1 MVSNQR
7 SAEIRVKMDS
17 LFETIRRRVILNAD
31 QTPIYSDIRFA
42 GHDDGDFIFV
52 PRQ

>member
-1 MVSNQR
+1 
-7 SAEIRVKMDS
+7 MDS

-52 PRQ
+52 PR